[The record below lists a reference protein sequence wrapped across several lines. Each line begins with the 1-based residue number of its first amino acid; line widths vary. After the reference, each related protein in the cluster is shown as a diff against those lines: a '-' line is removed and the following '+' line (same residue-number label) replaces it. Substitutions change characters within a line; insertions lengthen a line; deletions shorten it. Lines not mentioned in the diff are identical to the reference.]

1 MAKVLYTAQ
10 AHVTGGR
17 LHGHGETS
25 DGALEVDI
33 RPPKEL
39 GGPGE
44 GTNPEQLFAIGY
56 AACFE
61 SAVTTVARRMKV
73 EPGDVVTESSVSL
86 VSNENRGFD
95 LTVELDLTLPGLEGE
110 EALALVR
117 AAHQVC
123 PYSNA
128 VRGNIPVTITVNGQE
143 LGEA

>member
-17 LHGHGETS
+17 LNGHGKTS

-33 RPPKEL
+33 RPPQEL

-73 EPGDVVTESSVSL
+73 EPGDVAAESKVSL

-95 LTVELDLTLPGLEGE
+95 LTVELDLTLPGLDGE
-110 EALALVR
+110 DALALVR

-128 VRGNIPVTITVNGQE
+128 VRGNIPVTITVNGQD